1 MTIKP
6 LQTEN
11 LLHLWE
17 QGKRRHPV
25 DRALL
30 LHACA
35 MPGADPDTLADETL
49 GRRNR
54 ALLALRAATFGP
66 RMPAYLDC
74 PCCAERLEL
83 TLDVVELQALAPTQA
98 HPVEV
103 DGLRFRLPTSRDL
116 ASVAA
121 EAESETAALRLFE
134 ACLLPG
140 SPQPSPEALP
150 PLIERV
156 GEALDQADPLAALSL
171 DSQCAACGH
180 AWEAAFDIASFL
192 WDEIESRAHRLLDD
206 VHSLASAYGWSESAI
221 LALSDA
227 RREAYLERIS
237 P

>member
-1 MTIKP
+1 MPIKP
-6 LQTEN
+6 LKAEH
-11 LLHLWE
+11 LLQIWE
-17 QGKRRHPV
+17 QGKKRHPV

-30 LHACA
+30 LHAYA
-35 MPGADPDTLADETL
+35 MPGADPNSLADETL

-66 RMPAYLDC
+66 RMPAHIAC

-83 TLDVVELQALAPTQA
+83 TLDVVELQALAPA
-98 HPVEV
+98 LALPVEV
-103 DGLRFRLPTSRDL
+103 AGLKFRLPTSRDL

-121 EAESETAALRLFE
+121 EAQSETAALRLFE

-140 SPQPSPEALP
+140 SPAPMPEALP
-150 PLIERV
+150 PLIDRV
-156 GEALDQADPLAALSL
+156 GEALDQADPLAAPSL

-192 WDEIESRAHRLLDD
+192 WDEVESRARRLLDE
-206 VHSLASAYGWSESAI
+206 VSCLASAYGWSESDI
-221 LALSDA
+221 LALSEV
-227 RREAYLERIS
+227 RREAYLERIT